1 MHNFSIF
8 CTIIIEYIMITSDNI
23 LMNIDKAVGIYL
35 KFMHQEKGASDHTIK
50 NYSRDLADLCSY
62 LEESGVEDIG
72 GADFFALR
80 GFVAMLFEKGL
91 AKSTIER
98 KIACLKSFFAHMQ
111 KKNHTEDNP
120 ARMLKFPKKEEKTFR
135 VFSIDSIIALL
146 DAPDK
151 SQPAGIRDAL
161 LLELMYGTG
170 VRVSELVGL
179 NMSDIDFGGRRI
191 LVRGKG
197 KKERIVPIADMHI
210 DMIHDYTDAKPDICT
225 GYLPDNEVLFIN
237 KFGQRLTDRSVR
249 RIVEKYLKTA
259 GLPMD
264 FSPHS
269 FRHSYATHLLEGGAD
284 LRTIQQLL
292 GHESLT
298 TTQKYTHLNLT
309 ELLRVYDR
317 AHPLAKQ

>member
-1 MHNFSIF
+1 M
-8 CTIIIEYIMITSDNI
+8 Y
-23 LMNIDKAVGIYL
+23 MNIDKAVTL
-35 KFMHQEKGASDHTIK
+35 FLNFMLREKGASEHTLK
-50 NYSRDLADLCSY
+50 NYSRDLADLCTY
-62 LEESGVEDIG
+62 LEESGIDNISD
-72 GADFFALR
+72 ADFFTLR
-80 GFVAMLFEKGL
+80 GFVAMLFDKGL

-98 KIACLKSFFAHMQ
+98 KIACLKSFFAYMQ
-111 KKNHTEDNP
+111 KKGHTEENP
-120 ARMLKFPKKEEKTFR
+120 ARMLKFPKKEQKAFK
-135 VFSIDSIIALL
+135 VFNIDSIIALL

-151 SQPAGIRDAL
+151 SAPAGMRDAL

-179 NMSDIDFGGRRI
+179 NLSDIDFGGCRI

-197 KKERIVPIADMHI
+197 KKERIVPVADMHI
-210 DMIHDYTDAKPDICT
+210 ELIKDYLDEKHEICR
-225 GYLPDNEVLFIN
+225 GHLPDNEAVFIN
-237 KFGQRLTDRSVR
+237 KLGTRLTDRSVR

-259 GLPMD
+259 GLPVD

-298 TTQKYTHLNLT
+298 TTQKYTHMNLT
-309 ELLRVYDR
+309 ELLRVYD
-317 AHPLAKQ
+317 ASHPMASK

>member
-1 MHNFSIF
+1 
-8 CTIIIEYIMITSDNI
+8 
-23 LMNIDKAVGIYL
+23 MNIDKAVTVFL
-35 KFMHQEKGASDHTIK
+35 KFLHQEKGASEHTIK

-62 LEESGVEDIG
+62 LEESGIDNVNDV
-72 GADFFALR
+72 DFFALR
-80 GFVAMLFEKGL
+80 GFVAMLFDKGL

-98 KIACLKSFFAHMQ
+98 KIACLKSFFGHMQ
-111 KKNHTEDNP
+111 KKNHTDDNP
-120 ARMLKFPKKEEKTFR
+120 ARMLKFPKKEQKAFK
-135 VFSIDSIIALL
+135 VFNIDSIIALL

-151 SQPAGIRDAL
+151 SEAAGMRDAL

-179 NMSDIDFGGRRI
+179 NVSDIDFGGCRI

-210 DMIHDYTDAKPDICT
+210 SMLNDYLDMKQDICT

-237 KFGQRLTDRSVR
+237 KFGSRLTDRSVR
-249 RIVEKYLKTA
+249 RIVEKYLKIA
-259 GLPMD
+259 GLPVD

-298 TTQKYTHLNLT
+298 TTQKYTHMNLT
-309 ELLRVYDR
+309 ELLRVYD
-317 AHPLAKQ
+317 ATHPMAKQSR

>member
-1 MHNFSIF
+1 M
-8 CTIIIEYIMITSDNI
+8 
-23 LMNIDKAVGIYL
+23 LMQIDKAVTIYL
-35 KFMHQEKGASDHTIK
+35 KFMQAEKGASEHTLK
-50 NYSRDLADLCSY
+50 NYSRDLADLCTY
-62 LEESGVEDIG
+62 LEESKVDDIS
-72 GADFFALR
+72 GADFFMLR
-80 GFVAMLFEKGL
+80 GFVAMLFDKGL

-98 KIACLKSFFAHMQ
+98 KVACLKSFFAFLQ
-111 KKNHTEDNP
+111 KKNHTDDNP
-120 ARMLKFPKKEEKTFR
+120 ARMLKFPKKEQKAFK
-135 VFSIDSIIALL
+135 VFNIDSIIALL

-151 SQPAGIRDAL
+151 TDPSGMRDAL

-179 NMSDIDFGGRRI
+179 NLSDVDFGGVRI

-197 KKERIVPIADMHI
+197 KKERIVPVADMHI
-210 DMIHDYTDAKPDICT
+210 ELLNEYLDVKMDICT
-225 GYLPDNEVLFIN
+225 GYLPDNEAIFIN
-237 KFGQRLTDRSVR
+237 KFGSRLTDRSVR
-249 RIVEKYLKTA
+249 RIVEKYLKMA

-284 LRTIQQLL
+284 LRTIQSLL

-309 ELLRVYDR
+309 ELLRVYDKT
-317 AHPLAKQ
+317 HPKAKK

>member
-1 MHNFSIF
+1 
-8 CTIIIEYIMITSDNI
+8 
-23 LMNIDKAVGIYL
+23 MNIDKAVTLYL
-35 KFMHQEKGASDHTIK
+35 KFMLNEKGASEHTLK

-62 LEESGVEDIG
+62 LEESGINSVND
-72 GADFFALR
+72 ADFFALR
-80 GFVAMLFEKGL
+80 GFVAMLFDKGL

-98 KIACLKSFFAHMQ
+98 KIACLKSFFSFMQ
-111 KKNHTEDNP
+111 KKNHSEDNP
-120 ARMLKFPKKEEKTFR
+120 ARMLKFPKKDQKAFK
-135 VFSIDSIIALL
+135 VFNIDSIIALL
-146 DAPDK
+146 DAPEK
-151 SQPAGIRDAL
+151 SDPAGMRDAL

-179 NMSDIDFGGRRI
+179 NLSDIDFGGCRL

-210 DMIHDYTDAKPDICT
+210 GMINDYLDVKKEICT
-225 GYLPDNEVLFIN
+225 GYLPDYEVIFIN
-237 KFGQRLTDRSVR
+237 KYGSRLTDRSVR
-249 RIVEKYLKTA
+249 RIVEKYLKMA
-259 GLPMD
+259 GLPVD

-298 TTQKYTHLNLT
+298 TTQKYTHMNLT
-309 ELLRVYDR
+309 ELLRVYDS
-317 AHPLAKQ
+317 AHPLAKR

>member
-1 MHNFSIF
+1 
-8 CTIIIEYIMITSDNI
+8 
-23 LMNIDKAVGIYL
+23 MNIDKAVALYL
-35 KFMHQEKGASDHTIK
+35 KFMHQEKGASEHTLK

-62 LEESGVEDIG
+62 LEESGIENIKD
-72 GADFFALR
+72 ADFFTLR
-80 GFVAMLFEKGL
+80 GFVAMLFDKGL
-91 AKSTIER
+91 AKSSIER
-98 KIACLKSFFAHMQ
+98 KIACLKSFFSFMQ
-111 KKNHTEDNP
+111 KRNHADDNP
-120 ARMLKFPKKEEKTFR
+120 ARMLKFPKKEQKAFK
-135 VFSIDSIIALL
+135 VFNIDSIIALL

-151 SQPAGIRDAL
+151 SDPFGMRDAL

-179 NMSDIDFGGRRI
+179 NVSDIDFGGRRI

-197 KKERIVPIADMHI
+197 KKERIVPIADMHVEMVYAYM
-210 DMIHDYTDAKPDICT
+210 DMKADMCPGH
-225 GYLPDNEVLFIN
+225 LPDYEAVFIN
-237 KFGQRLTDRSVR
+237 KLGTRLTDRSVR
-249 RIVEKYLKTA
+249 RIVEKYLKEA
-259 GLPMD
+259 GLPLD

-309 ELLRVYDR
+309 ELLRVYDET
-317 AHPLAKQ
+317 HPLAKG